1 MKNNDIIMSEKF
13 ECLKNEIDRLSAEL
27 SNLIE
32 ERDRLQYVVCKNIE
46 VKYIL
51 LFGSMECELFEQ
63 SCEMF
68 RNKLKIEYIQA
79 KLNRQ
84 EKVDVQEI
92 DNMLD
97 IEFEKYK
104 NLLNEQYERLQYAQA
119 MEKNKTMTVAEMK
132 KFKKMY
138 HEVVKKIHPD
148 LNVNLSE
155 KEVSLFYDAV
165 DAYKTGDY
173 EKLEFIYETLKLN
186 FKGVNIENSYEKL
199 SKLKIKLEKNIEFAK
214 NSINKIKSEFPYT
227 EKDLIYD
234 SEKISEKRKTI
245 KEKTDF
251 YRIQNE
257 NYLRKIAEM
266 TR

>member
-1 MKNNDIIMSEKF
+1 M
-13 ECLKNEIDRLSAEL
+13 
-27 SNLIE
+27 
-32 ERDRLQYVVCKNIE
+32 
-46 VKYIL
+46 
-51 LFGSMECELFEQ
+51 
-63 SCEMF
+63 
-68 RNKLKIEYIQA
+68 
-79 KLNRQ
+79 
-84 EKVDVQEI
+84 
-92 DNMLD
+92 
-97 IEFEKYK
+97 
-104 NLLNEQYERLQYAQA
+104 
-119 MEKNKTMTVAEMK
+119 
-132 KFKKMY
+132 
-138 HEVVKKIHPD
+138 
-148 LNVNLSE
+148 SE